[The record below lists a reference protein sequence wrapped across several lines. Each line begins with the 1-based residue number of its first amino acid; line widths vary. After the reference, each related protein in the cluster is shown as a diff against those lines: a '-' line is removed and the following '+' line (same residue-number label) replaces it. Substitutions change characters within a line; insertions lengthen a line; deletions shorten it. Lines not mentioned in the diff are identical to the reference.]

1 MGYRRQQQAKE
12 ARLWLGQVII
22 PIFSTVGMLLANDR
36 IRESLS
42 EFADTVLKKKAK
54 KSREEK

>member
-1 MGYRRQQQAKE
+1 MSHRRYQQSKE

-22 PIFSTVGMLLANDR
+22 PIFSTVGMLLANDH
-36 IRESLS
+36 IRGSLS
-42 EFADTVLKKKAK
+42 EFADSVLKKKVK